1 MSQST
6 QLSTIQFHNQTLI
19 TFEQDNVQYVA
30 MRPLC
35 ENIGLQW
42 ESQYNRIKRDEVLSS
57 TMIIMITVA
66 EDGKKREMICLPI
79 EYLNGWLFGI
89 DIKRVKPEIRDLL
102 ITYKKE
108 CYKAL
113 ADYWMKGKAERKTTV
128 DERTGLR
135 DAVNMLV
142 SKRGLIYSEAYQMV
156 HQRFNVQSIE
166 DLSQEQLPMAVEYI
180 HKICLEGELITDI
193 PKEDVVEV
201 PLYTFKAIMQHSRL
215 SQKLAT
221 QTEHIHRTLFDL
233 LGLERYVRNDL
244 AALAYDV
251 RSEFNEWLRRGEDIL
266 IKADPNCA
274 ERIRLS

>member
-1 MSQST
+1 
-6 QLSTIQFHNQTLI
+6 
-19 TFEQDNVQYVA
+19 
-30 MRPLC
+30 
-35 ENIGLQW
+35 
-42 ESQYNRIKRDEVLSS
+42 
-57 TMIIMITVA
+57 
-66 EDGKKREMICLPI
+66 
-79 EYLNGWLFGI
+79 
-89 DIKRVKPEIRDLL
+89 
-102 ITYKKE
+102 
-108 CYKAL
+108 
-113 ADYWMKGKAERKTTV
+113 
-128 DERTGLR
+128 
-135 DAVNMLV
+135 MLV
-142 SKRGLIYSEAYQMV
+142 SKKRLSYSEGYNLI

-166 DLSQEQLPMAVEYI
+166 DLSQEQLPVAVEYI

-221 QTEHIHRTLFDL
+221 QTEHIHRTLFEL

>member
-1 MSQST
+1 MSN
-6 QLSTIQFHNQTLI
+6 QLSTQTISFYGSDLI
-19 TFEQDNVQYVA
+19 TLKLDDVIYTAV
-30 MRPLC
+30 RPIVEALGLSWGSQQRKL
-35 ENIGLQW
+35 ENSKGKF
-42 ESQYNRIKRDEVLSS
+42 SCTHMKTTGS
-57 TMIIMITVA
+57 
-66 EDGKKREMICLPI
+66 DGKTYEMLCMPLKK
-79 EYLNGWLFGI
+79 LNGWLFSI
-89 DIKRVKPEIRDLL
+89 NPEKVRPDLKEKVIR
-102 ITYKKE
+102 YQEE
-108 CYKAL
+108 CFEAL
-113 ADYWMKGKAERKTTV
+113 YNYWHFGKAERKTTV

-142 SKRGLIYSEAYQMV
+142 SKKRLSYSEGYNLI

-233 LGLERYVRNDL
+233 LGLERYVRNEL